1 MYALSS
7 RMRVRCLVTA
17 AVVAVACAA
26 GPVLAGC
33 GSASPEVP
41 PVTLTAS
48 DTGRTVHAAEGAQV
62 DVTLR
67 PPQGYAPWRPPA
79 SSDPA
84 VLRSDG
90 GSAGSA
96 GQPGEE
102 TKASFTALRPGRS
115 TLQSDTHVACPP
127 GRICPALAQ
136 AWTVVVTV
144 DRR

>member
-1 MYALSS
+1 M
-7 RMRVRCLVTA
+7 TA

-33 GSASPEVP
+33 GSVSPGAP

-48 DTGRTVHAAEGAQV
+48 DTGRTVHAVEGARV

-67 PPQGYAPWRPPA
+67 PPQGYAAWRAPT

-84 VLRSDG
+84 VLRSAGGGG
-90 GSAGSA
+90 GSAGRR
-96 GQPGEE
+96 GEE

-115 TLQSDTHVACPP
+115 TLHSDTHVACPP

>member
-1 MYALSS
+1 ML
-7 RMRVRCLVTA
+7 VRCLVTA
-17 AVVAVACAA
+17 AVLVLACAA

-33 GSASPEVP
+33 GAVSPALP

-48 DTGRTVHAAEGAQV
+48 DTGRTVHAAEGARV

-67 PPQGYAPWRPPA
+67 PPEDYAPWQAPA

-84 VLRSDG
+84 VLRPDG
-90 GSAGSA
+90 GSAG
-96 GQPGEE
+96 QE

-115 TLQSDTHVACPP
+115 TLRSDTHLACPP
-127 GRICPALAQ
+127 GRMCPALAQ
-136 AWTVVVTV
+136 AWTVVVAV